1 MKLAEALM
9 LRSDIQKKLASLRE
23 RVGANAVVQDGD
35 TPHEDPAKLL
45 DESVAVLTELE
56 SLVIRINEANEAH
69 KLPDGRTLSQ
79 AIARRGTLT
88 ARHSLL
94 QHALASSKK
103 EPDRYSV
110 SEIKWVATLKVSRL
124 QKQSE
129 DLGKQIRELNA
140 AIQETNWK
148 VELEEPTG
156 KNSAK

>member
-1 MKLAEALM
+1 MPGL
-9 LRSDIQKKLASLRE
+9 
-23 RVGANAVVQDGD
+23 VQV
-35 TPHEDPAKLL
+35 P
-45 DESVAVLTELE
+45 
-56 SLVIRINEANEAH
+56 R
-69 KLPDGRTLSQ
+69 Q

-110 SEIKWVATLKVSRL
+110 SEIKWVALLEVSRL

-129 DLGKQIRELNA
+129 DLAKQLRELNA

-148 VELEEPTG
+148 VELKE
-156 KNSAK
+156 